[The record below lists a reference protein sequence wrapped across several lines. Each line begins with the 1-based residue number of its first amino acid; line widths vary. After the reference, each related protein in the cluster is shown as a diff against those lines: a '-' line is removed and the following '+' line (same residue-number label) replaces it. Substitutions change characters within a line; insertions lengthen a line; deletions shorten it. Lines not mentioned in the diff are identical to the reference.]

1 MVYWVRGQ
9 MGARLPSGGRQNGP
23 QRKGGGQAERDG
35 KQAECAGPM
44 HSWAPTTETGGLV
57 GEGGARLSPW
67 HFASGTDVVLQAAQY
82 LLQEGVL

>member
-1 MVYWVRGQ
+1 MV
-9 MGARLPSGGRQNGP
+9 ASLPSGGRQNGP

-35 KQAECAGPM
+35 EQAECAGPM